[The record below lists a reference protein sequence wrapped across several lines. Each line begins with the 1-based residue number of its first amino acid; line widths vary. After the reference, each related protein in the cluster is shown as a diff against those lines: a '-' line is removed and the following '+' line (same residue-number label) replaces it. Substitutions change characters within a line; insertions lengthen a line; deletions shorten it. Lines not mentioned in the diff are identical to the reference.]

1 MLSAYE
7 VRNERW
13 KTKTMSNECWIENL
27 VALESA
33 SSTQP
38 QQHID
43 AARSVYR
50 NAVIIFG
57 CKFSS
62 NLLFYV
68 VFARVICC
76 LSALSMQHYEYTCFF
91 LQIFENNAN
100 SVGDTFELNRLQFH
114 HSKKKLCICMGDT
127 HWVCVYVFKPL
138 KKKTMVSVRCLRL
151 NGRQ

>member
-114 HSKKKLCICMGDT
+114 HSKKNYAFVWVTPIGCVCMSLNR
-127 HWVCVYVFKPL
+127 WRKKPWCPYA
-138 KKKTMVSVRCLRL
+138 VWD
-151 NGRQ
+151 